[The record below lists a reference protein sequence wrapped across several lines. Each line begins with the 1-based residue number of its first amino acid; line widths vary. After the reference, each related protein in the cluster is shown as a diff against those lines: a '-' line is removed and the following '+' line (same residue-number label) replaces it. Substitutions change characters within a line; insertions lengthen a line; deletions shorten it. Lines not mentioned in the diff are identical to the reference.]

1 MGTRDKRVDAFIAKS
16 EPFAQPILTHL
27 REVMHAACPDVEE
40 QIKWGMPS
48 FEYHGILAGMASFK
62 KHAAFGFWK
71 GKLVT
76 ESAHKKD
83 AMWGFG
89 RITSVKDLPSKREL
103 TALIKKAMKLNEAGV
118 KQPRVAKHPKPPV
131 RVPVDLAKSF
141 VKSAKAKKFY
151 ATLSMPAR
159 REYVEWITGA
169 KRAETRAERVK
180 TAVTWMAEGKRF
192 GWKYEKGSGRKT

>member
-1 MGTRDKRVDAFIAKS
+1 MGTRDKRVDAFIAKA

-27 REVMHAACPDVEE
+27 RELVHAACPEVQET
-40 QIKWGMPS
+40 IKWGMPS

-71 GKLVT
+71 GQLVVD
-76 ESAHKKD
+76 SPSRKD

-103 TALIKKAMKLNEAGV
+103 TALIKTAMKLNEAGV
-118 KQPRVAKHPKPPV
+118 KPPRAVKHAKPAA
-131 RVPVDLAKSF
+131 RVPADLAAAF
-141 VKSAKAKKFY
+141 AKSAKAKAFY
-151 ATLSMPAR
+151 ATLSPSAK

-169 KRAETRAERVK
+169 KRPETRATRVK
-180 TAVTWMAEGKRF
+180 TAVSWMGQGKRF
-192 GWKYEKGSGRKT
+192 GWKYE